1 MANDDVNKDDIER
14 HAHLSLLTIQKALM
28 DEYNAGYQSWLRYLI
43 TLAAGALTALVSL
56 HSIYIPHV
64 PKLIWLLQS
73 CWLLLSGSIILG
85 QLSLYGQIRAL
96 YQAATRIGDALAKKG
111 DDKLQAYAVA
121 TFQGVSVTP
130 SKIYHYMYLL
140 SVVCFALALIF
151 LALFAALNF
160 PVSSPP
166 KP

>member
-1 MANDDVNKDDIER
+1 MKEEEINKNEFE
-14 HAHLSLLTIQKALM
+14 HQAHLTLLTIQKQLM
-28 DEYNAGYQSWLRYLI
+28 DEYNIGYQSWLRYLI

-56 HSIYIPHV
+56 HNMYIPHA
-64 PKLIWLLQS
+64 PSLIWLLQS

-96 YQAATRIGDALAKKG
+96 YQAGVRIGGALEKKG
-111 DDKLQAYAVA
+111 KPKIDAYLVA

-130 SKIYHYMYLL
+130 NKIYHYMYLS

-151 LALFAALNF
+151 LALFAAINI
-160 PVSSPP
+160 PASSPTTP
-166 KP
+166 